1 MARGVKFNIFE
12 RGIFC
17 EYSNATHVHIAAI
30 LKIFLALK
38 ITYLLSRLNFFFIK
52 MYSVS
57 VKCLIFTLII
67 DFYLFFGQNI
77 GGKELTIAKDHIS
90 KTN

>member
-12 RGIFC
+12 KSIFC

-30 LKIFLALK
+30 LKIFLASK

-57 VKCLIFTLII
+57 VKCLILKTTFPRLTKFYIFSNFLI
-67 DFYLFFGQNI
+67 
-77 GGKELTIAKDHIS
+77 S
-90 KTN
+90 

>member
-12 RGIFC
+12 KSIFC

-38 ITYLLSRLNFFFIK
+38 IIYYR
-52 MYSVS
+52 V
-57 VKCLIFTLII
+57 
-67 DFYLFFGQNI
+67 
-77 GGKELTIAKDHIS
+77 
-90 KTN
+90 

>member
-12 RGIFC
+12 KSIFC

-38 ITYLLSRLNFFFIK
+38 ITYLLSRLNFFLLKCILFQLNDLFLHLLLTFI
-52 MYSVS
+52 YFL
-57 VKCLIFTLII
+57 VKI
-67 DFYLFFGQNI
+67 
-77 GGKELTIAKDHIS
+77 
-90 KTN
+90 

>member
-1 MARGVKFNIFE
+1 MDSAK
-12 RGIFC
+12 
-17 EYSNATHVHIAAI
+17 
-30 LKIFLALK
+30 
-38 ITYLLSRLNFFFIK
+38 YLQNDFSIKNYVLSRLNFFIK

-57 VKCLIFTLII
+57 DKCLIFTPINII

-90 KTN
+90 KAN